1 MKIIIS
7 PTKTMKRK
15 NYTNKKSQPLFLDKS
30 LKLRSILEDYD
41 KIKIKNNFKVSNNLT
56 NKIYDFYQNPKNCV
70 AAINLY
76 EGLSFKNI
84 ELDTFNDK
92 DFDFL
97 EKHLYIM
104 SAIYGAL
111 RPYDQITEYR
121 LDYIMKFEK
130 NLYDYWAETLKNLLK
145 DEDVIIN
152 LASNE
157 FLKSISHPNII
168 NIHLLDEKGRALST
182 QAKMGR
188 GNMIAY
194 IAKNKITDIE
204 QLKQYNNLDYKF
216 DDRRSDNN
224 NFYFTKEK

>member
-15 NYTNKKSQPLFLDKS
+15 AYTSKKSVPFFLDKS

-41 KIKIKNNFKVSNNLT
+41 KVKIKKNFKVSDKLT
-56 NKIYDFYQNPKNCV
+56 EKIHDFYQKPKEPI

-76 EGLSFKNI
+76 EGLAFKNM
-84 ELDTFNDK
+84 ELETFSENDL
-92 DFDFL
+92 DFL
-97 EKHLYIM
+97 KEHLYIM
-104 SAIYGAL
+104 SAMYGAL
-111 RPYDQITEYR
+111 RPYDHIMEYR

-130 NLYDYWAETLKNLLK
+130 NLYDYWTKALTDLLK

-168 NIHLLDEKGRALST
+168 DIHLLDEKGRALST

-194 IAKNKITDIE
+194 ITKNKITDIE
-204 QLKQYNNLDYKF
+204 KLKEYSNLDYKF
-216 DDRRSDNN
+216 DKNRSDSNN
-224 NFYFTKEK
+224 YYFTKE